1 MSEKIALKH
10 EDTLVEKARLDPDAF
25 AVLYQHYLDPLYRY
39 LLQRVNQ
46 VHDAE
51 DLTTQVFMQV
61 LEGLTANRYQKGGC
75 FAAWLFTIARRR
87 VADYYREHTCVPLDD
102 PPNPA
107 PEILTT
113 IEKEEDIQHL
123 THLLAQLGEPQQ
135 ELLRLRF
142 SANLSFAEIGVL
154 EGRTESAVKMAVYR
168 ILEFLRDHWED
179 DDE

>member
-1 MSEKIALKH
+1 MNEKNGIKN
-10 EDTLVEKARLDPDAF
+10 EDALVEKARCDPDAF
-25 AVLYQHYLDPLYRY
+25 AVLYQYYLDPLYRY
-39 LLQRVNQ
+39 LLQRVHH

-51 DLTTQVFMQV
+51 DLTTRVFMQV

-107 PEILTT
+107 PDVFTN
-113 IEKEEDIQHL
+113 IEKEEDIQQL
-123 THLLAQLGEPQQ
+123 THLLTQLGEQQQ

-154 EGRTESAVKMAVYR
+154 EGRTEAAVKMAVYR
-168 ILEFLRDHWED
+168 ILDYLREHWEE